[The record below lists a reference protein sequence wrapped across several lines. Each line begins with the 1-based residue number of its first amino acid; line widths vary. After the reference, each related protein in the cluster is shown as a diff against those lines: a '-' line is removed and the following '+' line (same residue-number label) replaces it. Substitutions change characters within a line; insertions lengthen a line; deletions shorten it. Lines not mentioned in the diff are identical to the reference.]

1 MRTRKLFKSKPVTS
15 KSQREG
21 SCESSSSEASPIK
34 PTSHWQTPLPK
45 RPGKTYSIFNAEF
58 VAKYRK
64 TMLEQGHKP
73 TVQEGFKQAS
83 KLWKLMT
90 PLQKKQYSEKAQLQ
104 KSLYEARL
112 VEREQLG
119 YFTFPDGS
127 LSTDPVNKD
136 RVNPCEK
143 YPEVT
148 VSYERSPVLSK
159 TASPQGKSL
168 FEAAPF
174 PKEKATRVK
183 SAYNYFAMHLFA
195 TSRNNGFK
203 ITMKEVAA

>member
-1 MRTRKLFKSKPVTS
+1 M
-15 KSQREG
+15 
-21 SCESSSSEASPIK
+21 I
-34 PTSHWQTPLPK
+34 
-45 RPGKTYSIFNAEF
+45 
-58 VAKYRK
+58 
-64 TMLEQGHKP
+64 EQGHKP
-73 TVQEGFKQAS
+73 SVQEGFKQAS

-104 KSLYEARL
+104 RSLYEARL

-127 LSTDPVNKD
+127 RSTDPVNKD

-159 TASPQGKSL
+159 TASPQAKSL
-168 FEAAPF
+168 TEATWF
-174 PKEKATRVK
+174 PKEKTTRVK

-195 TSRNNGFK
+195 TSRSNGFK
-203 ITMKEVAA
+203 ITMKEVAAQWRHLNPEEREKFKPKEEEEPAAREPETEKTSDILTVPREQESTKAHEVSEEAGAELMKCV